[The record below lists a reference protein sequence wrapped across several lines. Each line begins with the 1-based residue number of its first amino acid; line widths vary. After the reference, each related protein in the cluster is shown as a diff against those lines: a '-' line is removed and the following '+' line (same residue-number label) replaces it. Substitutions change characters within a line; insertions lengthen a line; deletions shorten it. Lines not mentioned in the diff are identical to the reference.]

1 MSDSPDYQPDRRR
14 FLGTLGTAVAL
25 GAVATAGA
33 GLPVVAQGVSFDT
46 WLAAL
51 KGKHKQLFD
60 WPEPEGGLGLR
71 HVKGYLN
78 TWRDA
83 YGVQE
88 KDLSVIVALYGHTL
102 PLGLTDEMWEKYQL
116 GQALGITDPKTNAPL
131 VRNWFAHLQSGDPVA
146 DGQAD
151 ASMEKLQGRGVL
163 FIVCN
168 NALGNW
174 AAHLAP
180 AHGGDAAAVRADFLA
195 HVIPGAVVVP
205 GVMVAM
211 NKAHERGFG
220 YVRF

>member
-1 MSDSPDYQPDRRR
+1 MTDRRR
-14 FLGTLGTAVAL
+14 FLGLLGSAVAL
-25 GAVATAGA
+25 SSASAM
-33 GLPVVAQGVSFDT
+33 AQGVSFDT
-46 WLAAL
+46 WLDAL

-71 HVKGYLN
+71 HVRGYLN

-88 KDLSVIVALYGHTL
+88 KDLAIIVALYGHTL
-102 PLGLTDEMWEKYQL
+102 PLGLTDEMWEKYRL
-116 GQALGITDPKTNAPL
+116 GAALSITDPKTNAPL
-131 VRNWFAHLQSGDPVA
+131 TRNWFAHPQQGDPVA

-168 NALGNW
+168 NAIGNW
-174 AAHLAP
+174 STRLAP
-180 AHGGDAAAVRADFLA
+180 DHGGDPAVVRADLLA
-195 HVIPGAVVVP
+195 HVLPGAVVVP

-211 NKAHERGFG
+211 NKAHERGYG